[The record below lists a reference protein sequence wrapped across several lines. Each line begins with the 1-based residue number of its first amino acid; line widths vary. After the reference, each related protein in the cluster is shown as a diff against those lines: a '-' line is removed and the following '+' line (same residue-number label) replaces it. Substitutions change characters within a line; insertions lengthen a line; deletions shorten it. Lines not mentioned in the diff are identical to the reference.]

1 MPSPEDVRFAAQLV
15 HHGVLPKEEL
25 MACLKVL
32 EEGEKAGSA
41 KSLDALL
48 VERGLL
54 EPDRLAELRRHGGQ
68 EMPRIPGY
76 DIEGLIGVG
85 GTSRVYR
92 ARHRREGHAVALKVL
107 FDELQQNA
115 PIARA
120 FVQEAKLL
128 IQLRHEN
135 IVEGYK
141 VQKGNGH
148 VFLEMEL
155 VPGQS
160 LVDRLRSGES
170 FDEDT
175 ALFVVLQAA
184 RALDYLM
191 SRGIVHRDVKP
202 GNILLTD
209 DRRVKLIDLGFAKVA
224 DGAGGSSDS
233 AETTVGTAQYIS
245 PEQARG
251 RADVD
256 VRSDIYSL
264 GATLYQLVVGK
275 LPFEGDSN
283 QEVLAK
289 QILQS
294 LSSPELKRRNISP
307 HMHYF
312 IEKMMAKERDI
323 RYQDPKELIEDIESQ
338 IQGRKSLEPEAEPP
352 ASEPS
357 GSAISSRR
365 RRAPGGRTGIGRS
378 RDRRRRR

>member
-1 MPSPEDVRFAAQLV
+1 MPHPEDVRFAAQLV
-15 HHGVLPKEEL
+15 HHGVLPKDDL
-25 MACLKVL
+25 MACLQVL
-32 EEGEKAGSA
+32 EASETAGA
-41 KSLDALL
+41 ARRLDAVL

-54 EPDRLAELRRHGGQ
+54 STERVAELRQHGGR
-68 EMPRIPGY
+68 EVPRIPGY
-76 DIEGLIGVG
+76 DILDLIGTG
-85 GTSRVYR
+85 GTAHVYR
-92 ARHRREGHAVALKVL
+92 ATSRKESRPVALKVL
-107 FDELQQNA
+107 FDELQTNA

-128 IQLRHEN
+128 IKLRHEN
-135 IVEGYK
+135 VVEGYK
-141 VQKGNGH
+141 IQKGNGH

-155 VPGQS
+155 VEGQS
-160 LVDRLRSGES
+160 LVDRLRAGET

-191 SRGIVHRDVKP
+191 SQGIVHRDIKP

-209 DRRVKLIDLGFAKVA
+209 NRKVKLIDLGFAKVVDA
-224 DGAGGSSDS
+224 DGAPGG
-233 AETTVGTAQYIS
+233 AEDDTTVGTVQYIS

-251 RADVD
+251 RVDVD

-283 QEVLAK
+283 QDVLAK

-294 LSSPELKRRNISP
+294 LSSPELKRRNISA

-338 IQGRKSLEPEAEPP
+338 IQGRKSLALDPEPP
-352 ASEPS
+352 SADSTDS
-357 GSAISSRR
+357 GARSPLR
-365 RRAPGGRTGIGRS
+365 RRAVGGRT

>member
-15 HHGVLPKEEL
+15 HHGALAKEDL
-25 MACLKVL
+25 LACLQVL
-32 EEGEKAGSA
+32 ESREKAGEPV
-41 KSLDALL
+41 SLDSVL

-54 EPDRLAELRRHGGQ
+54 SADELIELRKHGGK
-68 EMPRIPGY
+68 EVPRIPGFE
-76 DIEGLIGVG
+76 IESLIGTG
-85 GTSRVYR
+85 GTSDVYR
-92 ARHRREGHAVALKVL
+92 ARRKADGASVALKVL
-107 FDELQQNA
+107 FDELQTNA
-115 PIARA
+115 SIARA
-120 FVQEAKLL
+120 FVQEARLL
-128 IQLRHEN
+128 IELRHEN

-155 VPGQS
+155 IDGES
-160 LVDRLRSGES
+160 LVDRLRRGES

-202 GNILLTD
+202 GNILLTG
-209 DRRVKLIDLGFAKVA
+209 DRRVKLIDLGFAKVLSGDD
-224 DGAGGSSDS
+224 DGSD
-233 AETTVGTAQYIS
+233 ETTVGTVQYIS

-283 QEVLAK
+283 QDVLAK

-294 LSSPELKRRNISP
+294 LSSPDLKRRNISP

-323 RYQDPKELIEDIESQ
+323 RYQDPKELIQDIESQ
-338 IQGRKSLEPEAEPP
+338 MQGRKSLEIEEQPQEEA
-352 ASEPS
+352 PS
-357 GSAISSRR
+357 PTESSSGLRSRR
-365 RRAPGGRTGIGRS
+365 RL